1 GSVATPA
8 ARPPARWRAADVDV
22 DAAYGR
28 RRRGRYAHTLSQGGH
43 PDRNRMTPAACV
55 RRLSALVR
63 WRSSR
68 TAISYAALIEM
79 GQGWRTAER
88 GIDPQGRRRQVTAR
102 STSIL
107 NKTALQQCSAVFVFV
122 FVMAMP
128 LRASTQAKGWS
139 QAANS
144 RNGKARRPSDQPSR
158 RATMKNT
165 RLPR

>member
-1 GSVATPA
+1 MDERDILGQ
-8 ARPPARWRAADVDV
+8 R
-22 DAAYGR
+22 DAAGNAVVQR
-28 RRRGRYAHTLSQGGH
+28 PRSRH
-43 PDRNRMTPAACV
+43 PCQEDGLHA
-55 RRLSALVR
+55 
-63 WRSSR
+63 
-68 TAISYAALIEM
+68 EM
-79 GQGWRTAER
+79 EQGWRTAER

-165 RLPR
+165 RLPRPVAPASTATMPGVTSCQPNHW